1 MKKRLLYLLPILFCF
16 NSLLEGQNFQVVS
29 FDKNIV
35 LTVNTKDSLTWSV
48 AFKKKIVIEKTT
60 IALIINDQIILGDY
74 PVIIWDSLSVHKGEI
89 TSVVPNKDLKIK
101 DEYRQLTLRFENK
114 FGIEF
119 RVSNEGVAYRFV
131 TGFDDTINVTSE
143 KMDLNFPGKTTTYF
157 PQEKS
162 MYSHYER
169 AYLLK
174 SLDTIPGKVF
184 CSLPVLFTTPDSV
197 RVLFTEAE
205 LYDYPGMFIHGTGS
219 DRVQATFP
227 KYVLET
233 KPASKGPDRN
243 EIITKEAEYIARTT
257 GKRTF
262 PWRVFI
268 ITDDDRVL
276 VETNLIFQ
284 LSRPLEIENTDWIKP
299 GKVAWDWYNANNLSG
314 VDFTSGINTE
324 TYKYYI
330 DFASRY
336 GLEYVI
342 LDEGWSKS
350 TTNVLVSNP
359 EIDIPALI
367 SYGKSKNVGIIL
379 WLLWKPLDGNK
390 EKILST
396 YHDWGIKGIKMDF
409 MQRTDQ
415 YMVNSYTKIA
425 KVAASQHLLVDFHG
439 AYKPS
444 GLNRAYPNVLSYEG
458 VRGNE
463 NNKWSDY
470 ASPEHNVTLPFIRM
484 VAGPMD
490 YTPGAMRNAQKKD
503 FTISFNTPMSQGT
516 RCHQV
521 AMYVVYESPLQMLC
535 DLPSLYYKDNQ
546 TTEFIAKIPSVWDE
560 TIVLKGKVGDYIAIA
575 RRKGETWYV
584 GAMTDWS
591 PRQMEIE
598 LSFLPKS
605 EYSMEVMK
613 DGINAGKYAEDF
625 TKETLSVNQ
634 ESKIKVQ
641 LASGGGWAAIISK
654 NNPRWHIIGNGSIE
668 WTIKPDDEHSDHIEM
683 SGERVSLW
691 VKYKVDNLCRIEL
704 SRTVVFPNFR
714 LKPNDTHASLM
725 AEFTDHDLPR
735 FFLNNTPLKPSVI
748 NGYMNKGLTETVLS
762 VNQDGIMQ
770 VTSMIERKYRNDVTD
785 KLQLKRTL
793 LPSADKP
800 AAIEKYVFVN
810 VDDHAINVA
819 MEGNLKEMQID
830 TLHSTDGPHKLYEY
844 TVNEGVKRLQP
855 GDSAVFSVV
864 YQAVRNGETLL
875 KINPEEEID
884 NRLNRIKAIEKPLQ
898 LVTPDP
904 VLNTAFAFAKLRV
917 GESIFYTKNGYIN
930 SPGGLRYYA
939 AIWANDQAEYTG
951 PYFGYAGYEPGAIA
965 AINAYMWFAGYMNKD
980 YNPIPSSVIAEGTG
994 FWNGA
999 GDRGDQ
1005 AMIAYGASRFV
1016 LAYGNREVAEKLWPL
1031 IEWCLEYCKRRIN
1044 SDGVV
1049 ASESDELEGRFPS
1062 GEANLCTSSLY
1073 YDALISASFLCK
1085 ESGKRILCES
1095 YASQA
1100 RQMKDAINRFFGTN
1114 VEGFDTYRYYKENDI
1129 LRSWICIPLT
1139 VNIFDRKEGTID
1151 ASFSPRLWTA
1161 DGLATQAGEKTFWD
1175 RSTLYALR
1183 GVFAVGEIEKALD
1196 FLTQYSGR
1204 RLLGEHVPYP
1214 IEAYPEGDQKHLSA
1228 ESGLYCRIYTE
1239 GLFGLRPMGFRSFTL
1254 SPKLPVDWNEM
1265 ALKNIKAFGNDFDIV
1280 VKRNGNK
1287 TLVTINLEGAK
1298 PIIRR
1303 WDGKAPLLIKF
1314 GN

>member
-1 MKKRLLYLLPILFCF
+1 MKNCYLILFFLLVWCDSF
-16 NSLLEGQNFQVVS
+16 LEGQTIKVVS
-29 FDKNIV
+29 PNNEMV
-35 LTVNTKDSLTWSV
+35 LSITAGDSLTWSV
-48 AFKKKIVIEKTT
+48 ACKNKNVIEKTCISLT
-60 IALIINDQIILGDY
+60 INDQIILGDH
-74 PVIIWDSLSVHKGEI
+74 PVIIWDSLSLHKGEI
-89 TSVVPNKDLKIK
+89 TSIVPNKDLKIK

-114 FGIEF
+114 FSLEF
-119 RVSNEGVAYRFV
+119 RVYNEGIAYRFV
-131 TGFDDTINVTSE
+131 TGFDEMINVISE
-143 KMDLNFPGKTTTYF
+143 KMDLNFPGKTTSYF
-157 PQEKS
+157 PLEKS

-174 SLDTIPGKVF
+174 SLDTIPGKEF
-184 CSLPVLFTTPDSV
+184 CSLPVLFTTVDSI
-197 RVLFTEAE
+197 RVLFTEAD
-205 LYDYPGMFIHGTGS
+205 LYDYPGMFLRGTGS
-219 DRVQATFP
+219 DGVQAIFP
-227 KYVLET
+227 KYILET
-233 KPASKGPDRN
+233 KPGIKGPDRN
-243 EIITKEAEYIARTT
+243 EIITKEAEYISRTT

-268 ITDDDRVL
+268 ISDDDRVL
-276 VETNLIFQ
+276 VETNLVFQ

-299 GKVAWDWYNANNLSG
+299 GKVAWDWYNANNLTG
-314 VDFTSGINTE
+314 VDFTSGINTA

-350 TTNVLVSNP
+350 TTNVLESNP
-359 EIDIPALI
+359 EIDIPYLV

-379 WLLWKPLDGNK
+379 WLLWKPLDGN
-390 EKILST
+390 EDKILST
-396 YHDWGIKGIKMDF
+396 YHDWGIKGVKVDF
-409 MQRTDQ
+409 MQRSDQ

-425 KVAASQHLLVDFHG
+425 KVAASQQLLVDFHG

-444 GLNRAYPNVLSYEG
+444 GLSRAYPNVLSYEG

-470 ASPEHNVTLPFIRM
+470 DSPEHNVTLPFIRM

-575 RRKGETWYV
+575 RRKGDTWYV

-591 PRQMEIE
+591 PRQMEID
-598 LSFLPKS
+598 LSFLPES

-613 DGINAGKYAEDF
+613 DGVNAGKNAEDYA
-625 TKETLSVNQ
+625 KENLSVNQ
-634 ESKIKVQ
+634 ESKLKIQ
-641 LASGGGWAAIISK
+641 LAPGGGWAAILTKKI
-654 NNPRWHIIGNGSIE
+654 PRWHILENGSIE
-668 WTIKPDDEHSDHIEM
+668 WTIKPNDEHADHIEM

-691 VKYKVDNLCRIEL
+691 VKYKVDSLRGLEL
-704 SRTVVFPNFR
+704 ARTVVFPNFR

-735 FFLNNTPLKPSVI
+735 FFLNMTPLKPTVI
-748 NGYMNKGLTETVLS
+748 NGYMNKGLTETILS
-762 VNQDGIMQ
+762 INQNGIMQ
-770 VTSMIERKYRNDVTD
+770 VTSMIERKYRDDAID
-785 KLQLKRTL
+785 KLLMKRTL
-793 LPSADKP
+793 FPSADKP
-800 AAIEKYVFVN
+800 AAIEKYVFIN
-810 VDDHAINVA
+810 VGDHAINVS
-819 MEGNLKEMQID
+819 MEKNLKEMQTD
-830 TLHSTDGPHKLYEY
+830 TLHSTDGPHKVFEY
-844 TVNEGVKRLQP
+844 TVNEGVKRLRP
-855 GDSAVFSVV
+855 GDSVVFAVV
-864 YQAVRNGETLL
+864 YQAVRNGETLS
-875 KINPEEEID
+875 KINPEEEI
-884 NRLNRIKAIEKPLQ
+884 NKRLYRIKEIEKPLQ

-951 PYFGYAGYEPGAIA
+951 PYFGYAGYESGARA

-980 YNPIPSSVIAEGTG
+980 YNPIPSSIIAEGTG
-994 FWNGA
+994 FWNGS

-1005 AMIAYGASRFV
+1005 AMIAYGASRFA
-1016 LAYGNREVAEKLWPL
+1016 LAYGNREVADKLWPL

-1073 YDALISASFLCK
+1073 YDALVSASLLCK
-1085 ESGKRILCES
+1085 ESGKQRLFES
-1095 YASQA
+1095 YASRA
-1100 RQMKDAINRFFGTN
+1100 RLMKESINRFFGARI
-1114 VEGFDTYRYYKENDI
+1114 EGFETYRYFKENDI
-1129 LRSWICIPLT
+1129 LRAWICIPLT

-1151 ASFSPRLWTA
+1151 ALFSPRLWTD
-1161 DGLATQAGEKTFWD
+1161 DGLATQAGDKTFWD

-1183 GVFAVGEIEKALD
+1183 GVFAAGETGKALK
-1196 FLTQYSGR
+1196 FLSRYSER

-1214 IEAYPEGDQKHLSA
+1214 VEAFPEGDQKHLSA
-1228 ESGLYCRIYTE
+1228 ESGLYCRIFIE
-1239 GLFGLRPMGFRSFTL
+1239 GLFGLRPMGFRSFAL
-1254 SPKLPVDWNEM
+1254 SPKLPEGWNDM
-1265 ALKNIKAFGNDFDIV
+1265 ALKNINAFGNTFDIE
-1280 VKRNGNK
+1280 VKRDGNK
-1287 TLVTINLEGAK
+1287 TIVKINREGEK
-1298 PIIRR
+1298 PIIKR
-1303 WDGKAPLLIKF
+1303 WDGKVPLLIDFK
-1314 GN
+1314 N